1 MGITKLDGYTRYRHI
16 DIIDTEI
23 DQYPF
28 AQLYF
33 TGSGGFNS
41 HMRMLALK
49 KGYSMNEYC
58 ISDKKTKKPITKE
71 EIISK
76 LGKEKFETEEDI
88 FKFIDLDYVVPE
100 NRNTTTLSKIL

>member
-1 MGITKLDGYTRYRHI
+1 MDGLDLAKEVSCSKKYLYNTNKKFKFNVAVIDFGIKKNILRILSDIGCKLSVFPADV
-16 DIIDTEI
+16 
-23 DQYPF
+23 
-28 AQLYF
+28 
-33 TGSGGFNS
+33 
-41 HMRMLALK
+41 
-49 KGYSMNEYC
+49 
-58 ISDKKTKKPITKE
+58 TKE